1 MSATFRDL
9 TQDEKNMMELYRD
22 MALKICKKYVPG
34 FKGDYT
40 SKLLDDVFA
49 SWLKDT
55 DPFVKQ
61 NYDMDFHHESEKKPS
76 AYMIKMT
83 LGTVF
88 GDILN
93 KEFQSNWKHVTD
105 MYGEEISV
113 HHAGVNYA
121 TFPYSSIEK
130 RIASKELN
138 FFQAIEAT
146 MAAQVQKK

>member
-1 MSATFRDL
+1 MNATFRDL
-9 TQDEKNMMELYRD
+9 TNEENNMMELYRD
-22 MALKICKKYVPG
+22 MALKICKKYVHG
-34 FKGDYT
+34 FKGEYN
-40 SKLLDDVFA
+40 SKLLSDVFA
-49 SWLKDT
+49 AWLNDT

-88 GDILN
+88 GDVLN
-93 KEFQSNWKHVTD
+93 KEFQSQWKHVSD

-113 HHAGVNYA
+113 HHTATNYA

-146 MAAQVQKK
+146 MAAQVQNK